1 MNDYERD
8 RRRLDLAYAASR
20 CGDVGAG
27 EVWCH
32 CCFYISGVFVRLPL
46 VESLGIQRRIIR
58 YRPSLRYARVDSS
71 SPPLVVGTFIV
82 AFPHSYPPIPLSFR
96 HSENEIFIQYHA
108 KEHAFITRWRHQSSF
123 SSEPAVIYSCL
134 RSSR

>member
-1 MNDYERD
+1 MGT
-8 RRRLDLAYAASR
+8 LAQAR
-20 CGDVGAG
+20 CGVIAVSTFREFSFGSHWLSHSASDG
-27 EVWCH
+27 
-32 CCFYISGVFVRLPL
+32 
-46 VESLGIQRRIIR
+46 ESLGTVHRCAIPGLTAALLQWLWEDGDGRIG
-58 YRPSLRYARVDSS
+58 VDR
-71 SPPLVVGTFIV
+71 TFIV